1 MITFPSQCSEDV
13 SHYII
18 NNTEGEIGE
27 MIRKTNFLTV
37 IKGSNYGYL
46 SWEHL
51 PYKALIMVTFP
62 SQCSENVSHFIIN
75 NTDGEVDERS

>member
-1 MITFPSQCSEDV
+1 
-13 SHYII
+13 
-18 NNTEGEIGE
+18 

-62 SQCSENVSHFIIN
+62 SQCSENVSHY
-75 NTDGEVDERS
+75 TEGEVDERSWKTNFVFYMTPLSSVETSPTFPTNQCT